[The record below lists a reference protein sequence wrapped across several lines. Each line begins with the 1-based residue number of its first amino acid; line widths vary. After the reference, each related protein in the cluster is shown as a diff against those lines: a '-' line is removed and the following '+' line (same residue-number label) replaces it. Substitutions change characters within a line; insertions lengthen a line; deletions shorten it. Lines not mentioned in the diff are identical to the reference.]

1 MEWNNLCSLQPKE
14 CSRSRAIGR
23 GTCWTLLCHRELKN
37 VCKGTVDIQAYYNTF
52 RRHKLLWIYF
62 SCFGANESENRCR
75 DNNETVTNH
84 CCVFIAPYCSICAIT
99 RRLVVSP
106 STISRR
112 VLSRYQDTWQE
123 CRKSLTLQQVQ
134 CLRWNSLWT
143 CFWTPR
149 GWGWHEGPTSFSK
162 TCTLALMH
170 TSTAFYCDNHKISL

>member
-1 MEWNNLCSLQPKE
+1 MYVREHLRYMLTITQ
-14 CSRSRAIGR
+14 SRDA
-23 GTCWTLLCHRELKN
+23 
-37 VCKGTVDIQAYYNTF
+37 NTF

-112 VLSRYQDTWQE
+112 VLSRYQDTGQE

-134 CLRWNSLWT
+134 CLRWNSLCI
-143 CFWTPR
+143 CFWTPQ

-162 TCTLALMH
+162 TRTLALMH